1 MCYISVTVQQ
11 AQYSWCANSGTQAD
25 SLPHPEH
32 LSLSQREMV
41 LDSVLD
47 FKDFYPELT
56 DSFTFYYQSKY
67 AIPDKYKRAGAF
79 LSKIVDLH
87 PQQIHE

>member
-11 AQYSWCANSGTQAD
+11 TQYSWCANSGTQAD

-32 LSLSQREMV
+32 LSLSQGEMV

-56 DSFTFYYQSKY
+56 DSFMFITKVSMQS
-67 AIPDKYKRAGAF
+67 
-79 LSKIVDLH
+79 
-87 PQQIHE
+87 QISARGQGHSSAK